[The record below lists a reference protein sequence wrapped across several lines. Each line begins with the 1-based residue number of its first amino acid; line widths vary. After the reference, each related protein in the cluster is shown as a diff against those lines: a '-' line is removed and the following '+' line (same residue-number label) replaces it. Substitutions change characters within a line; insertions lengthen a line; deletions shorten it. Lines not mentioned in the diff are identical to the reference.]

1 MSKAL
6 TPSQLKAELETQ
18 KDALLKACLYALN
31 EIPNRRLSGP
41 YASTYAL
48 AEQVSKPRNL
58 RAPAPTPSHLRAT
71 VAIKG
76 SFRGA
81 EF

>member
-6 TPSQLKAELETQ
+6 TPSQLKAELDTQ

-41 YASTYAL
+41 YS
-48 AEQVSKPRNL
+48 SRHCCK
-58 RAPAPTPSHLRAT
+58 
-71 VAIKG
+71 
-76 SFRGA
+76 
-81 EF
+81 

>member
-48 AEQVSKPRNL
+48 SRSVNCFSAANN
-58 RAPAPTPSHLRAT
+58 H
-71 VAIKG
+71 
-76 SFRGA
+76 
-81 EF
+81 

>member
-6 TPSQLKAELETQ
+6 TPSQLKAELDTQ

-41 YASTYAL
+41 YPSTYAL
-48 AEQVSKPRNL
+48 AANNY
-58 RAPAPTPSHLRAT
+58 
-71 VAIKG
+71 
-76 SFRGA
+76 
-81 EF
+81 

>member
-6 TPSQLKAELETQ
+6 TPSQLKAELDTQ

-41 YASTYAL
+41 YPSTYSL
-48 AEQVSKPRNL
+48 AAKLDQLLQICK
-58 RAPAPTPSHLRAT
+58 
-71 VAIKG
+71 
-76 SFRGA
+76 
-81 EF
+81 

>member
-48 AEQVSKPRNL
+48 AEQVSKL
-58 RAPAPTPSHLRAT
+58 LHCCLMAASAEVAT
-71 VAIKG
+71 SSRPWLWG
-76 SFRGA
+76 PMPCC
-81 EF
+81 

>member
-31 EIPNRRLSGP
+31 EIPNRRLSG
-41 YASTYAL
+41 
-48 AEQVSKPRNL
+48 
-58 RAPAPTPSHLRAT
+58 
-71 VAIKG
+71 
-76 SFRGA
+76 
-81 EF
+81 

>member
-31 EIPNRRLSGP
+31 ETPNRRLSGP

-48 AEQVSKPRNL
+48 AEQVSKLLQRC
-58 RAPAPTPSHLRAT
+58 
-71 VAIKG
+71 K
-76 SFRGA
+76 
-81 EF
+81 

>member
-41 YASTYAL
+41 YASTVCAG
-48 AEQVSKPRNL
+48 
-58 RAPAPTPSHLRAT
+58 RA
-71 VAIKG
+71 G
-76 SFRGA
+76 Q
-81 EF
+81 

>member
-1 MSKAL
+1 MITSKGNKAFRGSAPTGAGVTIMSKAL

-18 KDALLKACLYALN
+18 KDDALLKACLYALN

-48 AEQVSKPRNL
+48 AEQVSKLLQRC
-58 RAPAPTPSHLRAT
+58 
-71 VAIKG
+71 K
-76 SFRGA
+76 
-81 EF
+81 

>member
-6 TPSQLKAELETQ
+6 TPSQLKAELDTQ

-31 EIPNRRLSGP
+31 ETPNRRLSGP

-48 AEQVSKPRNL
+48 AEQVSKLLQRC
-58 RAPAPTPSHLRAT
+58 
-71 VAIKG
+71 K
-76 SFRGA
+76 
-81 EF
+81 

>member
-31 EIPNRRLSGP
+31 EIPKPFWQKSRNAVHTAVMASEKIPSGAWQSRCAKMP
-41 YASTYAL
+41 
-48 AEQVSKPRNL
+48 
-58 RAPAPTPSHLRAT
+58 PAIER
-71 VAIKG
+71 
-76 SFRGA
+76 
-81 EF
+81 

>member
-6 TPSQLKAELETQ
+6 TPSQLKAELDTQ

-41 YASTYAL
+41 PYASTYAL
-48 AEQVSKPRNL
+48 AEQVSKLLQRC
-58 RAPAPTPSHLRAT
+58 
-71 VAIKG
+71 K
-76 SFRGA
+76 
-81 EF
+81 